1 MASEIHVFS
10 TEQPDLLAL
19 HERWP
24 DRYPY
29 LLESLPSGSGDGARD
44 FLLGWPSAYLASSN
58 GKLDAKGWVP
68 DATDDFFTALNSWSR
83 ELPLEPVDGVP
94 FCGGWFLLLGYELA
108 STVEPRLQLPRSPY
122 RLPDALAVRCPAAV
136 IREHRTDITIVVA
149 ESSLLMNAVLQDC
162 ADNAGIPECDAKV
175 TAHVVRESDP
185 TVFLRAV
192 ERALEYLRAGDIFQV
207 NLSREWHGRL
217 RSSGCIP
224 ALYRCLRQT
233 NPAPFAASVRW
244 RGSALMSSSP
254 ERLMKLDGPLIE
266 TRPIAGTHG
275 RLDDPAG
282 DGQQRTRLMRD
293 LKERAEHLMLIDLE
307 RNDLSRICH
316 PGSVEVAELM
326 VLESYAHVHH
336 IVSGIRG
343 RIRPEIGPGDVLRA
357 MFPGGTIT
365 GCPKVR
371 AMEIIAEIEGC
382 ARGPYTGSMGY
393 LSRCGRMD
401 SNIIIRS
408 ILCDGRAYTLR
419 AGAGIV
425 ADSDPMTE
433 LEETRAKARGLL
445 RALGVADVG

>member
-24 DRYPY
+24 ARYPF
-29 LLESLPSGSGDGARD
+29 LLESLPSGQGNGRCN
-44 FLLGWPSAYLASSN
+44 FLLGWPSAYLASSD
-58 GKLDAKGWVP
+58 GKLDADGWVP
-68 DATDDFFTALNSWSR
+68 DANDDFFSALNRWSQDLR
-83 ELPLEPVDGVP
+83 LEPVDGVP

-108 STVEPRLQLPRSPY
+108 ATVELRLRLPSSPY
-122 RLPDALAVRCPAAV
+122 RLPDALAVRCPVAL
-136 IREHRTDITIVVA
+136 IREHRSDTTIAVT
-149 ESSLLMNAVLQDC
+149 ESSILMNAVRRDC
-162 ADNAGIPECDAKV
+162 AENAGFPGYAATV
-175 TAHVVRESDP
+175 TAHVVTESDP
-185 TVFLRAV
+185 AEFLRAV
-192 ERALEYLRAGDIFQV
+192 ERALAYLRAGDIFQV
-207 NLSREWHGRL
+207 NLSRKWHGRL
-217 RSSGCIP
+217 RSPGCIP
-224 ALYRCLRQT
+224 GLYRRLRQT
-233 NPAPFAASVRW
+233 NPAPFAASVHW
-244 RGSALMSSSP
+244 RGSSLMSSSP
-254 ERLMKLDGPLIE
+254 ERLLRLDGSLVE

-275 RLDDPAG
+275 RLEDPAG

-307 RNDLSRICH
+307 RNDLSRICQ

-326 VLESYAHVHH
+326 VLESYTHVHH

-343 RIRPEIGPGDVLRA
+343 RVRPEIGPGDALRA
-357 MFPGGTIT
+357 VFPGGTIT

-401 SNIIIRS
+401 SNIVIRS
-408 ILCDGRAYTLR
+408 ILCDGRDYTLR

-425 ADSDPMTE
+425 ADSDPLTE
-433 LEETRAKARGLL
+433 LEETRTKARGLL
-445 RALGVADVG
+445 RALGVVDVG